1 MPHLLWSNAA
11 LAAGWRATLRTHES
25 YLEELRAAGRPLPG
39 PFKVKTLFLEGILAD
54 VLHAVDQGLAAH
66 LIANVF
72 VEIMKLRHWG
82 TTQAEQVKGL
92 EAD

>member
-1 MPHLLWSNAA
+1 M
-11 LAAGWRATLRTHES
+11 RTHES
-25 YLEELRAAGRPLPG
+25 YIAELIAAGHALPG
-39 PFKVKTLFLEGILAD
+39 PFKIESLFHEGVLAD

-72 VEIMKLRHWG
+72 VEVMSLQHWG

-92 EAD
+92 EVSCNAIN